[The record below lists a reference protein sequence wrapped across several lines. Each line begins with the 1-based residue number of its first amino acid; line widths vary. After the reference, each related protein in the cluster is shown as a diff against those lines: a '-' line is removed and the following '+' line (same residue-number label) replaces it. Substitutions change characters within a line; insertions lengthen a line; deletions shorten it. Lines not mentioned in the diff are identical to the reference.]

1 MYALNPNTRE
11 VLSMNHLLLA
21 SILTTGFALGGASG
35 VYAADQYGSSDV
47 SDQQSENY
55 RQDSTPDKYSAGSG
69 QYTVKAGDTL
79 ATIAEAELGS
89 QDRWQEIASAN
100 NIENPDRI
108 FEGQT
113 LTIPAAEDGSIQ
125 AQHEEPAQ
133 QEDTAAE
140 TSASGNEDDINN
152 MADSD
157 KAQDNQPMNQ
167 EQELKGEITEIDS
180 QKDSLSLKDEQGMT
194 HSFTKFEDE
203 KVLEGV
209 SVGDFVKVEIEDG
222 TVISLEKVDRPA

>member
-1 MYALNPNTRE
+1 
-11 VLSMNHLLLA
+11 MNRLLIA
-21 SILTTGFALGGASG
+21 SILATGLALVGAGG
-35 VYAADQYGSSDV
+35 VYSADQYGNPEDSN
-47 SDQQSENY
+47 QQSENY
-55 RQDSTPDKYSAGSG
+55 QHESSPDQYSAEGG

-79 ATIAEAELGS
+79 ATIAEEQLGS

-113 LTIPAAEDGSIQ
+113 LTLPAPEDRSTL
-125 AQHEEPAQ
+125 AQHEETAQ

-140 TSASGNEDDINN
+140 TSASKSEDSSSD
-152 MADSD
+152 MTDSD
-157 KAQDNQPMNQ
+157 RTQDNQPMDQ
-167 EQELKGEITEIDS
+167 EQELKGEITEIDV
-180 QKDSLSLKDEQGMT
+180 QNDSLSLKDEQGMT
-194 HSFTKFEDE
+194 HSFSKFEDE

-222 TVISLEKVDRPA
+222 TVISLEKVDRNA

>member
-1 MYALNPNTRE
+1 
-11 VLSMNHLLLA
+11 MNHLLIA
-21 SILTTGFALGGASG
+21 SILTTGLALGGASG

-55 RQDSTPDKYSAGSG
+55 RQDSTPDKYSAESG
-69 QYTVKAGDTL
+69 RYTVKSGDTL
-79 ATIAEAELGS
+79 ASIAEERLGS
-89 QDRWQEIASAN
+89 QDRWQEIARAN

-113 LTIPAAEDGSIQ
+113 LTIPAAQDGSSQ
-125 AQHEEPAQ
+125 AQYEETAQ

-157 KAQDNQPMNQ
+157 RARDNQSMNQ
-167 EQELKGEITEIDS
+167 EQELKGEIIEIGA
-180 QKDSLSLKDEQGMT
+180 QNDSLSLKDKQGMT
-194 HSFTKFEDE
+194 HSFTKFDDEDM
-203 KVLEGV
+203 LEGV
-209 SVGDFVKVEIEDG
+209 TVGDFVKVEIEDG
-222 TVISLEKVDRPA
+222 TVISLEKIDRNA

>member
-1 MYALNPNTRE
+1 
-11 VLSMNHLLLA
+11 MNRLFIA
-21 SILTTGFALGGASG
+21 SILATGLALGGAGG
-35 VYAADQYGSSDV
+35 VYAADEYGNPEDSN
-47 SDQQSENY
+47 QQSESY
-55 RQDSTPDKYSAGSG
+55 QHDSSPDKFSAEGG

-79 ATIAEAELGS
+79 ATIAEEQLGS

-113 LTIPAAEDGSIQ
+113 LTIPAAQDGSSL
-125 AQHEEPAQ
+125 AQNEQPAQ

-140 TSASGNEDDINN
+140 TSASGSEDNVNN
-152 MADSD
+152 MAESDS
-157 KAQDNQPMNQ
+157 AQDNKPMDDDQPMDQ
-167 EQELKGEITEIDS
+167 EQELKGEITEIGTEN
-180 QKDSLSLKDEQGMT
+180 DSLSLKDEQGMT

>member
-1 MYALNPNTRE
+1 
-11 VLSMNHLLLA
+11 MNHLLIA
-21 SILTTGFALGGASG
+21 SILTTGLALGGASG

-55 RQDSTPDKYSAGSG
+55 RQDSAPDKYSAESG
-69 QYTVKAGDTL
+69 RYTVKSGDTL
-79 ATIAEAELGS
+79 ASIAEERLGS
-89 QDRWQEIASAN
+89 QDRWQEIARAN

-113 LTIPAAEDGSIQ
+113 LTIPAAQDGSSQ
-125 AQHEEPAQ
+125 AQYEETAQ

-157 KAQDNQPMNQ
+157 RARDNQSMNQ
-167 EQELKGEITEIDS
+167 EQELKGEIIEIGA
-180 QKDSLSLKDEQGMT
+180 QNDSLSLKDKQGMT
-194 HSFTKFEDE
+194 HSFTKFDDEDM
-203 KVLEGV
+203 LEGV
-209 SVGDFVKVEIEDG
+209 TVGDFVKVEIEDG
-222 TVISLEKVDRPA
+222 TVISLEKIDRNA

>member
-1 MYALNPNTRE
+1 
-11 VLSMNHLLLA
+11 MNHLLIA
-21 SILTTGFALGGASG
+21 SILTTGLALGGASG

-55 RQDSTPDKYSAGSG
+55 RQDSAPDKYSAESG
-69 QYTVKAGDTL
+69 QYTVKSGDTL
-79 ATIAEAELGS
+79 ASIAEERLGS

-100 NIENPDRI
+100 NLENPDRI

-113 LTIPAAEDGSIQ
+113 LTIPAAQDGSSQ
-125 AQHEEPAQ
+125 AQHEETAQ

-140 TSASGNEDDINN
+140 TSASESGDEMSD
-152 MADSD
+152 MTDSD
-157 KAQDNQPMNQ
+157 SAQDEQPMDQ
-167 EQELKGEITEIDS
+167 EQELKGEITEIDV
-180 QKDSLSLKDEQGMT
+180 QNDSLSLKDEQGMT
-194 HSFTKFEDE
+194 HSFSKFEDE

>member
-1 MYALNPNTRE
+1 
-11 VLSMNHLLLA
+11 MNHLLLA
-21 SILTTGFALGGASG
+21 SILTTGLALGGAGG

-55 RQDSTPDKYSAGSG
+55 RQDSAPDKFSAEGG

-140 TSASGNEDDINN
+140 TSASGSEDDVNN
-152 MADSD
+152 MAESDS
-157 KAQDNQPMNQ
+157 AQDNKPMDDDQPMDQ
-167 EQELKGEITEIDS
+167 EQELKGEITEIGTENN
-180 QKDSLSLKDEQGMT
+180 SLSLKDEQGMT
-194 HSFTKFEDE
+194 HSFTKFDDEDM
-203 KVLEGV
+203 LEGV
-209 SVGDFVKVEIEDG
+209 TVGDFVKVEIEHG

>member
-1 MYALNPNTRE
+1 
-11 VLSMNHLLLA
+11 MNHLLIA
-21 SILTTGFALGGASG
+21 SILTTGLALGGASG

-47 SDQQSENY
+47 SDQQSESY
-55 RQDSTPDKYSAGSG
+55 RQDSTPDKFSAEGG

-113 LTIPAAEDGSIQ
+113 LTIPAAQDGSSL
-125 AQHEEPAQ
+125 AQNEQPAQ

-140 TSASGNEDDINN
+140 TSASGSEDNVNN
-152 MADSD
+152 MAESDS
-157 KAQDNQPMNQ
+157 AQDNKPMDDDQPMDQ
-167 EQELKGEITEIDS
+167 EQELKGEITEIGT
-180 QKDSLSLKDEQGMT
+180 QNDSLSLKDEQGMT

-222 TVISLEKVDRPA
+222 TIISLEKVDRPA

>member
-1 MYALNPNTRE
+1 
-11 VLSMNHLLLA
+11 MNRLFIA
-21 SILTTGFALGGASG
+21 SILATGLALGGASG
-35 VYAADQYGSSDV
+35 VYAADEYGNPDDSN
-47 SDQQSENY
+47 QQSENY
-55 RQDSTPDKYSAGSG
+55 QQESSPDKYSAEGG
-69 QYTVKAGDTL
+69 QYTVKSGDTL
-79 ATIAEAELGS
+79 ASIAEEQLGS

-113 LTIPAAEDGSIQ
+113 LTLPAPEDGSSQ
-125 AQHEEPAQ
+125 AQHEESAQ

-140 TSASGNEDDINN
+140 TSASESRDD
-152 MADSD
+152 MSDMTDSD
-157 KAQDNQPMNQ
+157 TARDDQPMNQ
-167 EQELKGEITEIDS
+167 QQELKGEITEIDA
-180 QKDSLSLKDEQGMT
+180 QNDSLSLKDEQGMT

-222 TVISLEKVDRPA
+222 TVISLEKVDRNA

>member
-1 MYALNPNTRE
+1 
-11 VLSMNHLLLA
+11 MNRLFIA
-21 SILTTGFALGGASG
+21 SILATGLALGGASG
-35 VYAADQYGSSDV
+35 VYAADEYGNPEDSN
-47 SDQQSENY
+47 QQSESY
-55 RQDSTPDKYSAGSG
+55 QHDSSPDKFSAEGG

-113 LTIPAAEDGSIQ
+113 LTIPAAEDGSSL

-140 TSASGNEDDINN
+140 TSASGSEDNVNN
-152 MADSD
+152 MAESDS
-157 KAQDNQPMNQ
+157 AQDNKPMDDDQPMDQ
-167 EQELKGEITEIDS
+167 EQELKGEITEIGT

>member
-11 VLSMNHLLLA
+11 VLKMNHLLLA
-21 SILTTGFALGGASG
+21 SILTTGLALGGASG

-55 RQDSTPDKYSAGSG
+55 RQDSAPDKYSAESG
-69 QYTVKAGDTL
+69 QYTVKSGDTL
-79 ATIAEAELGS
+79 ASIAEERLGS
-89 QDRWQEIASAN
+89 QDRWQEIARAN

-113 LTIPAAEDGSIQ
+113 LTIPAAQDGSSQ
-125 AQHEEPAQ
+125 AQYEETAQ

-157 KAQDNQPMNQ
+157 RARDNQPMNQ
-167 EQELKGEITEIDS
+167 EQELKGEITEIGTRN
-180 QKDSLSLKDEQGMT
+180 DSLSLKDERGMT

-209 SVGDFVKVEIEDG
+209 TVGDFVKVEIEDG
-222 TVISLEKVDRPA
+222 TVISLEKIDRNA